1 MECLSYYTKSQVL
14 GVPDSK
20 LSKNES
26 KKGNK
31 FEKVFV
37 TGTAGFIGYHLAK
50 KLLAEGFIVNGFD
63 GMTNYYDVEL
73 KKRRHQM
80 LLDHDNFSCTIGM
93 LEDGKCLEE
102 AFDRFSPMQWYTL
115 LHKPA

>member
-1 MECLSYYTKSQVL
+1 MRARRVTSLK
-14 GVPDSK
+14 
-20 LSKNES
+20 
-26 KKGNK
+26 
-31 FEKVFV
+31 KVFV

-102 AFDRFSPMQWYTL
+102 AFDRFSPDAVVHLAAQAGVRYSL
-115 LHKPA
+115 EESSSLYR